1 MRKLPVQERQQ
12 RDEKRKL
19 LTKIKKIQYKLL
31 LNNQI
36 MNVIQKKKKK
46 AFKNFFS
53 LKYLVL
59 K

>member
-46 AFKNFFS
+46 LLRTFF
-53 LKYLVL
+53 L
-59 K
+59 

>member
-46 AFKNFFS
+46 SF
-53 LKYLVL
+53 
-59 K
+59 

>member
-36 MNVIQKKKKK
+36 MNVIQKKKKS
-46 AFKNFFS
+46 F
-53 LKYLVL
+53 
-59 K
+59 